1 MYTTNHPSIIHTS
14 QHDKIITIGQYIP
27 HQFPSTPLTFVSKN
41 RLPYFISKNRL
52 TYIISKNRQ
61 TLHHLKIDR
70 TTSYLKID

>member
-41 RLPYFISKNRL
+41 RLPYFISKNR
-52 TYIISKNRQ
+52 Q

-70 TTSYLKID
+70 TSYLKID